1 VHIKHKWSPWHRLI
15 DLSDAEALKR
25 FFIDYI
31 EAYGWKAAKFELK
44 DIDQRICA
52 KCGKRQQRE
61 VKP

>member
-15 DLSDAEALKR
+15 DLSD
-25 FFIDYI
+25 
-31 EAYGWKAAKFELK
+31 AAKFELK